1 MQSPFKFGEIYP
13 PCVNMTSKF
22 LTKFKQKKHW
32 ITATATATAT
42 ATNKSSLAFG
52 RTSAGNHVEFWGKS
66 VKNLSNDPCNA
77 KTHLKWIVNNIF
89 PFQLV
94 SVDF

>member
-1 MQSPFKFGEIYP
+1 MCQHE
-13 PCVNMTSKF
+13 C
-22 LTKFKQKKHW
+22 KKKLG
-32 ITATATATAT
+32 IKRKNLPVGTATATPT

-52 RTSAGNHVEFWGKS
+52 RTSAGNHVVFWGKS

-77 KTHLKWIVNNIF
+77 KTHLKWLVKNIF

>member
-1 MQSPFKFGEIYP
+1 MSTWDENLP
-13 PCVNMTSKF
+13 VNKRLNFPSM
-22 LTKFKQKKHW
+22 
-32 ITATATATAT
+32 TATAT

-52 RTSAGNHVEFWGKS
+52 RTSAGNHVVFWGKS
-66 VKNLSNDPCNA
+66 VENLSNDPCNA
-77 KTHLKWIVNNIF
+77 KQHLKLIAKNIF